1 MYYYE
6 LHEGDDDL
14 FHDIIVASERHLEPA
29 AFFEL
34 VQSIRREIQDSFEED
49 TLVEAIAAVL
59 ERRHGF
65 VTLTDERLVA
75 AVNVSRDEE
84 DNFLV
89 DTATGEPDVDYRG
102 VLVDFDP
109 EADAT
114 D

>member
-6 LHEGDDDL
+6 LHEGDEDL
-14 FHDIIVASERHLEPA
+14 FHDIIVASERRLEPA

-34 VQSIRREIQDSFEED
+34 VQSIRREILDRFEED

-65 VTLTDERLVA
+65 LALTDERLVA

-89 DTATGEPDVDYRG
+89 DTTTGEPDVDYRG

-109 EADAT
+109 EAAAT